1 MSLVVKYS
9 NQSRYSSSKSSIGS
23 FFTDG
28 EAEVEVV
35 VVVVVVVFVVVVVV
49 LLVVMVVV
57 VVVEGA
63 VVELEINGIV
73 GFRDLVVYH
82 CHCHQSNGP
91 AGEYQGVG
99 NGVVVFADGADVSV
113 ELTIGGTVVVETVVF
128 DGRDLA
134 ALLLLIKTQGV

>member
-1 MSLVVKYS
+1 MATVLVVV
-9 NQSRYSSSKSSIGS
+9 
-23 FFTDG
+23 FL
-28 EAEVEVV
+28 VV
-35 VVVVVVVFVVVVVV
+35 VLVIVLFVVDVVFVVVV
-49 LLVVMVVV
+49 LVVVVI
-57 VVVEGA
+57 VVVEGTG
-63 VVELEINGIV
+63 VEVERNDRM
-73 GFRDLVVYH
+73 GFRDFVVYH

-99 NGVVVFADGADVSV
+99 AGAAVVAGGGDAGV